1 MAEERSETRIMES
14 PPAGA
19 ADEGAPQAPLPPA
32 SSPVGSSRAPVA
44 ATAHPS
50 APSRDAFAPPS
61 TRRRGLAASRR
72 ALPTIIVFSVIVAD
86 AAALVIYF
94 IAR

>member
-14 PPAGA
+14 PSTG
-19 ADEGAPQAPLPPA
+19 EGAPPSPPPPTSAPI
-32 SSPVGSSRAPVA
+32 GSSRAPLA
-44 ATAHPS
+44 ATAQPS

>member
-14 PPAGA
+14 PPAGTV
-19 ADEGAPQAPLPPA
+19 EGAPPAPPPP
-32 SSPVGSSRAPVA
+32 SSPPGESSRAPLA
-44 ATAHPS
+44 ATAQPS
-50 APSRDAFAPPS
+50 APPRDAFAPPS
-61 TRRRGLAASRR
+61 TRRRLAASRGT
-72 ALPTIIVFSVIVAD
+72 LPTVIVFSVIAAD

>member
-1 MAEERSETRIMES
+1 
-14 PPAGA
+14 
-19 ADEGAPQAPLPPA
+19 
-32 SSPVGSSRAPVA
+32 
-44 ATAHPS
+44 
-50 APSRDAFAPPS
+50 
-61 TRRRGLAASRR
+61 LAASRR

>member
-19 ADEGAPQAPLPPA
+19 TAEGGPPSPPPPSSPPIGSDRAPL
-32 SSPVGSSRAPVA
+32 A
-44 ATAHPS
+44 ATAEPS
-50 APSRDAFAPPS
+50 APPRDAFAPPS
-61 TRRRGLAASRR
+61 TRRRLAASRGT
-72 ALPTIIVFSVIVAD
+72 LPTVIVFSVIAAD